1 MGQQQ
6 LLLLVMGIVI
16 VAFSTIMGLNIFD
29 QSESKARADAASAV
43 MMEIY
48 TKTLLYT
55 AINQPHSVVA
65 APRTVPVHTWASH

>member
-48 TKTLLYT
+48 TKTLLYP
-55 AINQPHSVVA
+55 Q
-65 APRTVPVHTWASH
+65 